1 MVTLVTWKISQL
13 PLPESVPDTL
23 GTIEMKFHIRPG
35 KPLNSPKWKL
45 FTQTSAKRPVM
56 LPALFKVTV
65 RPPGLFYPLQI
76 LSNVEKFYSHSI
88 SFFLSLG
95 FRRKTEFAHPQDV
108 QNLGMGIRGPNVFLL
123 FCIPNRWAAILLLM
137 DLLFQQGNTSQ
148 SLEGIGTEVVFII
161 LDEPRWMKM
170 NLPFCIQSDCSQPQ
184 PLKQTSSKGDA
195 KIHLL
200 PQCCS
205 TRPLAAQTPSCRRA
219 TVVSAGTSALP
230 CEIQLSSQ
238 IFLISSHVTGH
249 SKGLSG
255 CSGRNEQGFSRHSIS
270 SHTPTP
276 IHCLFLGP
284 KAEMLQ
290 RGPVPSLPYVGK
302 KW

>member
-1 MVTLVTWKISQL
+1 
-13 PLPESVPDTL
+13 
-23 GTIEMKFHIRPG
+23 MKFHIRPG

-76 LSNVEKFYSHSI
+76 LSNVDKFYSHSI

-255 CSGRNEQGFSRHSIS
+255 CSGRNEQAFSRHSIS

-276 IHCLFLGP
+276 IHCLFFRP

-302 KW
+302 K